1 MKQKG
6 KLAAAFAAGIVATL
20 MVSMLVIPG
29 FAATVANTITVYTG
43 ITIQVDGEEF
53 TPTDVNGNEVE
64 PLLYKG
70 TTYLPVRAVSGLFGT
85 PIDWDQETAT
95 VLLGAQPGQEMPL
108 NLFPM
113 GETYTD
119 GLFMLTGEAAKFTNA
134 AGEERTPFNR
144 LDGSE
149 EWCGSYY
156 QLDGKYTTLKGIFE
170 SYPFG
175 DNMDSRFELCV
186 DVIHPDGSEENIFD
200 EIVHLGDPAMDVE
213 LDITG
218 AYAIAI
224 YGYGL
229 DDNGNGAFYDIT
241 LTAAE

>member
-20 MVSMLVIPG
+20 MVSMMVIPG
-29 FAATVANTITVYTG
+29 FAATMANTITVYTG
-43 ITIQVDGEEF
+43 ISITVDGEEF
-53 TPTDVNGNEVE
+53 VPTNVNGDKVE
-64 PLLYKG
+64 PMLYQG
-70 TTYLPVRAVSGLFGT
+70 TTYLPVRAVSNLFGT
-85 PIDWDQETAT
+85 PIDWDNDTKT
-95 VLLGAQPGQEMPL
+95 VMIGAQPGQEMPL
-108 NLFPM
+108 NVFPM
-113 GETYTD
+113 SYSENMV
-119 GLFMLTGEAAKFTNA
+119 MLTGEAAKFTNA
-134 AGEERTPFNR
+134 AGEERTPVNR

-149 EWCGSYY
+149 LWSGAHY

-175 DNMDSRFELCV
+175 DNLDSRFELYV
-186 DVIHPDGSEENIFD
+186 GGFTFEGEEIELFD

-213 LDITG
+213 LDVSG
-218 AYAIAI
+218 LAGIAI

-229 DDNGNGAFYDIT
+229 DDNGNGAFYNVT

>member
-20 MVSMLVIPG
+20 MVSMLVVPG

-43 ITIQVDGEEF
+43 ITINVDGEEF
-53 TPTDVNGNEVE
+53 TPTDVNGNKVE

-70 TTYLPVRAVSGLFGT
+70 TTYLPVRAVSGLFNT

-95 VLLGAQPGQEMPL
+95 VLLGAQPGEEMPL
-108 NLFPM
+108 NIFPM
-113 GETYTD
+113 VSTENMV
-119 GLFMLTGEAAKFTNA
+119 MLTGEAAKFTNA
-134 AGEERTPFNR
+134 AGEERTPVNR

-149 EWCGSYY
+149 LWCAAGYL
-156 QLDGKYTTLKGIFE
+156 LDGKYTTLKGIFE

-241 LTAAE
+241 LSAAE

>member
-43 ITIQVDGEEF
+43 ITINVDGEEF

-95 VLLGAQPGQEMPL
+95 VLLGAQL
-108 NLFPM
+108 HHTLF
-113 GETYTD
+113 
-119 GLFMLTGEAAKFTNA
+119 L
-134 AGEERTPFNR
+134 R
-144 LDGSE
+144 
-149 EWCGSYY
+149 
-156 QLDGKYTTLKGIFE
+156 
-170 SYPFG
+170 
-175 DNMDSRFELCV
+175 
-186 DVIHPDGSEENIFD
+186 
-200 EIVHLGDPAMDVE
+200 
-213 LDITG
+213 
-218 AYAIAI
+218 
-224 YGYGL
+224 
-229 DDNGNGAFYDIT
+229 
-241 LTAAE
+241 

>member
-43 ITIQVDGEEF
+43 ISIQVDGEEF

-85 PIDWDQETAT
+85 PIAWDQETAT

-113 GETYTD
+113 VSTENMV
-119 GLFMLTGEAAKFTNA
+119 MLTGEAAKFTNA
-134 AGEERTPFNR
+134 AGEERTPVNR
-144 LDGSE
+144 LDGSDL
-149 EWCGSYY
+149 WCAAGYL
-156 QLDGKYTTLKGIFE
+156 LDGKYTTLKGTFE

-175 DNMDSRFELCV
+175 EETGTRYELCV
-186 DVIHPDGSEENIFD
+186 DAIYYDGGQETIFD
-200 EIVHLGDPAMDVE
+200 EIVHLGDPAMEVE
-213 LDITG
+213 LDVSGLAGIV
-218 AYAIAI
+218 I

-229 DDNGNGAFYDIT
+229 DDVGNGAFYDIT

>member
-29 FAATVANTITVYTG
+29 FAATVANTITVHTG
-43 ITIQVDGEEF
+43 ISIQVDGEEF

-85 PIDWDQETAT
+85 PIDWDQETAA

-113 GETYTD
+113 TASENMV
-119 GLFMLTGEAAKFTNA
+119 MLTGEAAKFTNA

-149 EWCGSYY
+149 LWCGAHY

-175 DNMDSRFELCV
+175 DNMDSRFELYV
-186 DVIHPDGSEENIFD
+186 GGFTFEGEEIQLFN
-200 EIVHLGDPAMDVE
+200 EIVHLGDPAMEIE
-213 LDITG
+213 LDVSG
-218 AYAIAI
+218 LAGVAIW
-224 YGYGL
+224 GYGL